1 MNIKINSVHFKADGK
16 LETFIK
22 EKLQKMPTLFEGV
35 IGSEVILKLDN
46 AETRMNKIV
55 EIRLVIPG
63 YDLFAKKQAKSFEE
77 ATDQAT
83 EALRK
88 QLVRHKEKIRGL

>member
-22 EKLQKMPTLFEGV
+22 ERLQKMVSIYEGI
-35 IGSEVILKLDN
+35 IGSEVILKLENTESRDN
-46 AETRMNKIV
+46 KMV
-55 EIRLVIPG
+55 EIKLIIRG
-63 YDLFAKKQAKSFEE
+63 YDLFAKKQARSFEE

-83 EALRK
+83 EALKK
-88 QLVRHKEKIRGL
+88 QLIKHKEKIRGI